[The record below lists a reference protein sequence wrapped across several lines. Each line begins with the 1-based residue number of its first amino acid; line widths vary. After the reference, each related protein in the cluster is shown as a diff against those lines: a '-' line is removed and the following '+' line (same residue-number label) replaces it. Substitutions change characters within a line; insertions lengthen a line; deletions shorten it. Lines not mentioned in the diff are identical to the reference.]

1 ENWTDWPAAD
11 AVSVWVPASG
21 PRVQEVAATPWA
33 FVVDEVGDAEPSA
46 GVHETETPETG
57 LPN

>member
-1 ENWTDWPAAD
+1 M
-11 AVSVWVPASG
+11 SVWVPASG